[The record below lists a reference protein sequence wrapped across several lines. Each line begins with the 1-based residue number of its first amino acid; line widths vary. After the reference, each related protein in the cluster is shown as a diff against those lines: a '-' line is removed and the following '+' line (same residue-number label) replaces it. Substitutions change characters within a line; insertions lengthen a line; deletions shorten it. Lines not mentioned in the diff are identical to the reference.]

1 MAVAVALPDE
11 GVSNVAGVSSP
22 EFSVVLDILSVVLS
36 PENMP
41 QKRIQ

>member
-1 MAVAVALPDE
+1 MALPDE
-11 GVSNVAGVSSP
+11 GVSNVAGVPNPAS
-22 EFSVVLDILSVVLS
+22 SVVLVILSVLLS